1 MTNKDTKDLLS
12 GTELAKELNIS
23 AGRISQLITKLDLS
37 DTLIKNGNKKLI
49 PKDTEKAIRDYFNSN
64 SESHSSV
71 NNGDS
76 LIAVNEELNKRIEEL
91 IKDKEAYRSDIEEQ
105 KRTIASL
112 IQSNYSLSN
121 KLELIEP
128 LKDNDSDKDELI
140 NQLKDELKEYQ
151 VKSKPRF
158 LKKFF
163 GMGQ

>member
-1 MTNKDTKDLLS
+1 MTDKDTKDLLS
-12 GTELAKELNIS
+12 GTDLAKELNIS
-23 AGRISQLITKLDLS
+23 AGRVSQLITKLELS

-64 SESHSSV
+64 SESHTTSS
-71 NNGDS
+71 NSDS

-128 LKDNDSDKDELI
+128 LKKDDSDKDELI
-140 NQLKDELKEYQ
+140 NQLKDELKEAQ
-151 VKSKPRF
+151 VKNKRGFWDRLFSK
-158 LKKFF
+158 
-163 GMGQ
+163 

>member
-1 MTNKDTKDLLS
+1 MTNKETNDLLS

-23 AGRISQLITKLDLS
+23 AGRISQLITKLELS

-64 SESHSSV
+64 SESHSNVS
-71 NNGDS
+71 NGDS

-105 KRTIASL
+105 KRTISSL
-112 IQSNYSLSN
+112 IQSNYLLSN

-128 LKDNDSDKDELI
+128 LKDKDSDEDEFI
-140 NQLKDELKEYQ
+140 NQLKDELKESQ
-151 VKSKPRF
+151 AKNKRGF
-158 LKKFF
+158 WTRLF
-163 GMGQ
+163 GN

>member
-1 MTNKDTKDLLS
+1 MTNKETNDLLS
-12 GTELAKELNIS
+12 GTDLAKELNIT
-23 AGRISQLITKLDLS
+23 AGRISQLINKLELS

-64 SESHSSV
+64 SESHTTSS
-71 NNGDS
+71 NGDS

-112 IQSNYSLSN
+112 IQSNYLLSN

-128 LKDNDSDKDELI
+128 IKDDDSDKDELI
-140 NQLKDELKEYQ
+140 NQLKDELKASQ
-151 VKSKPRF
+151 AKSNRGFWNRF
-158 LKKFF
+158 FNK
-163 GMGQ
+163 

>member
-1 MTNKDTKDLLS
+1 MTNKETKDLLS

-23 AGRISQLITKLDLS
+23 AGRISQLIAKLELS
-37 DTLIKNGNKKLI
+37 DTLIKSGNKKLI
-49 PKDTEKAIRDYFNSN
+49 PKDTEKSIREYFNSN

-71 NNGDS
+71 NNGDI

-128 LKDNDSDKDELI
+128 LKDKDSDKDEL
-140 NQLKDELKEYQ
+140 KDSQAKNNRGFWSRL
-151 VKSKPRF
+151 
-158 LKKFF
+158 F
-163 GMGQ
+163 GGS

>member
-23 AGRISQLITKLDLS
+23 AGRISQLITKLELS
-37 DTLIKNGNKKLI
+37 DSLIKNGNKKLI
-49 PKDTEKAIRDYFNSN
+49 PKETEKSIRDYFNSN
-64 SESHSSV
+64 SESHTTSS
-71 NNGDS
+71 NGDS

-121 KLELIEP
+121 KLELIDP
-128 LKDNDSDKDELI
+128 LKDDDSDKDELI
-140 NQLKDELKEYQ
+140 NQLKDELKDSQ
-151 VKSKPRF
+151 A
-158 LKKFF
+158 KKKGFWARLF
-163 GMGQ
+163 NK

>member
-1 MTNKDTKDLLS
+1 MTNKETNDLLS

-23 AGRISQLITKLDLS
+23 AGRISQLISKLELS

-64 SESHSSV
+64 SESHSNV
-71 NNGDS
+71 NNSDS
-76 LIAVNEELNKRIEEL
+76 LIAVNAELNKHIGEL

-112 IQSNYSLSN
+112 IQSNYSLSH

-128 LKDNDSDKDELI
+128 LKDKDSDEDEFI
-140 NQLKDELKEYQ
+140 NQLKDELKASQ
-151 VKSKPRF
+151 VKNKRSFWTR
-158 LKKFF
+158 LF
-163 GMGQ
+163 GK

>member
-1 MTNKDTKDLLS
+1 MNNKETNDLLS
-12 GTELAKELNIS
+12 GTDLAKELNIT
-23 AGRISQLITKLDLS
+23 AGRISQLITKLELS

-64 SESHSSV
+64 SESHTTSS
-71 NNGDS
+71 NGDS

-112 IQSNYSLSN
+112 IQSNYLLSN

-128 LKDNDSDKDELI
+128 LKDKDSDEDEFI
-140 NQLKDELKEYQ
+140 NQLKDELKESQ
-151 VKSKPRF
+151 AKNKRNF
-158 LKKFF
+158 WARLFNK
-163 GMGQ
+163 

>member
-23 AGRISQLITKLDLS
+23 AGRVSQVIAKLDLS
-37 DTLIKNGNKKLI
+37 ETLIKNGNKKLI
-49 PKDTEKAIRDYFNSN
+49 PKDTENSVRDYFNSN
-64 SESHSSV
+64 SDVSK
-71 NNGDS
+71 NIINRDS

-105 KRTIASL
+105 KRTISSL

-128 LKDNDSDKDELI
+128 LKNDDSDKDEII
-140 NQLKDELKEYQ
+140 NQLKDELKESQ
-151 VKSKPRF
+151 AKNNRGFWSR
-158 LKKFF
+158 LF
-163 GMGQ
+163 G

>member
-1 MTNKDTKDLLS
+1 MNNKETNDLLS

-23 AGRISQLITKLDLS
+23 AGRISQLISKLELS

-49 PKDTEKAIRDYFNSN
+49 PKDTEKSIRDYFNSN
-64 SESHSSV
+64 SESHTTSINS
-71 NNGDS
+71 DS
-76 LIAVNEELNKRIEEL
+76 LIAVNEELNKHIEEL

-128 LKDNDSDKDELI
+128 IKNDDSNKDELI
-140 NQLKDELKEYQ
+140 NQLKDELKESQ
-151 VKSKPRF
+151 AKNSRGF
-158 LKKFF
+158 WSRLF
-163 GMGQ
+163 G

>member
-1 MTNKDTKDLLS
+1 MINKETKDLLS
-12 GTELAKELNIS
+12 GTKLAKELNVS
-23 AGRISQLITKLDLS
+23 AGRISQLITKLELS

-64 SESHSSV
+64 SESHTTSS
-71 NNGDS
+71 NIDS

-128 LKDNDSDKDELI
+128 LKDKDSDDDEFI
-140 NQLKDELKEYQ
+140 NQLKDELKESQ
-151 VKSKPRF
+151 AKNNRGF
-158 LKKFF
+158 WARLF
-163 GMGQ
+163 GN

>member
-1 MTNKDTKDLLS
+1 MTNKETKDLLS

-23 AGRISQLITKLDLS
+23 AGRISQLITKLELS

-64 SESHSSV
+64 SELHSTSS
-71 NNGDS
+71 NSDS

-128 LKDNDSDKDELI
+128 LKNDDSDKDELI
-140 NQLKDELKEYQ
+140 NQLKDELKESQ
-151 VKSKPRF
+151 AKNKRGFWSQ
-158 LKKFF
+158 LF
-163 GMGQ
+163 GK

>member
-1 MTNKDTKDLLS
+1 MTNKETKDLLS

-23 AGRISQLITKLDLS
+23 AGRISQLITKLGLS

-64 SESHSSV
+64 SESHTTSINS
-71 NNGDS
+71 DS
-76 LIAVNEELNKRIEEL
+76 LIAVNEELNKRIGEL

-112 IQSNYSLSN
+112 IQSNYLLSN

-128 LKDNDSDKDELI
+128 LKNDDSDKDELI
-140 NQLKDELKEYQ
+140 NQLKDESKESQ
-151 VKSKPRF
+151 AKNSRGF
-158 LKKFF
+158 WGRLF
-163 GMGQ
+163 GK

>member
-1 MTNKDTKDLLS
+1 MTNKETKDLLS

-23 AGRISQLITKLDLS
+23 AGRISQLITKLELS

-49 PKDTEKAIRDYFNSN
+49 PKDTEKAIREYFNSN
-64 SESHSSV
+64 SESHSNV
-71 NNGDS
+71 NNSDS
-76 LIAVNEELNKRIEEL
+76 LIAVNKELNKRVEEL

-128 LKDNDSDKDELI
+128 LKNDYSGKDELI
-140 NQLKDELKEYQ
+140 NQLKDELEESQ
-151 VKSKPRF
+151 A
-158 LKKFF
+158 KKKGFWARLF
-163 GMGQ
+163 GK

>member
-1 MTNKDTKDLLS
+1 MTNKETKDLLS

-23 AGRISQLITKLDLS
+23 AGRISQLVTKLELS

-64 SESHSSV
+64 SESHTTSS
-71 NNGDS
+71 NSDS

-112 IQSNYSLSN
+112 IQSNYLLSN

-128 LKDNDSDKDELI
+128 LKDDDSGKDELI
-140 NQLKDELKEYQ
+140 NQLKDELKASQ
-151 VKSKPRF
+151 AKNKKSFWNR
-158 LKKFF
+158 LF
-163 GMGQ
+163 GK

>member
-1 MTNKDTKDLLS
+1 MINKETNDLLS
-12 GTELAKELNIS
+12 GTELSKELNVS
-23 AGRISQLITKLDLS
+23 AGRISQLVTKLELS

-64 SESHSSV
+64 SESHSTSS
-71 NNGDS
+71 NGDS

-140 NQLKDELKEYQ
+140 NQLKDELKDY
-151 VKSKPRF
+151 KAKNKRGFWSRLFSK
-158 LKKFF
+158 
-163 GMGQ
+163 

>member
-1 MTNKDTKDLLS
+1 MTNKETNDLLS

-23 AGRISQLITKLDLS
+23 AGRISQLINKLELS
-37 DTLIKNGNKKLI
+37 DTLIKSGTKKLI
-49 PKDTEKAIRDYFNSN
+49 PKDTEKSIRDYFNNN

-112 IQSNYSLSN
+112 IQSNYLLN
-121 KLELIEP
+121 HKLELIEQ
-128 LKDNDSDKDELI
+128 LKDDDSDKDEL
-140 NQLKDELKEYQ
+140 KESQ
-151 VKSKPRF
+151 AKNNRGFWARLFSK
-158 LKKFF
+158 
-163 GMGQ
+163 

>member
-1 MTNKDTKDLLS
+1 MTNKETKYLLS

-23 AGRISQLITKLDLS
+23 AGRVSQLITKLELS

-64 SESHSSV
+64 SESHTTSS
-71 NNGDS
+71 NSDS

-128 LKDNDSDKDELI
+128 LKKDDSDKDELI
-140 NQLKDELKEYQ
+140 NQLKDELKEAQ
-151 VKSKPRF
+151 VKNKRGFWDRLFSK
-158 LKKFF
+158 
-163 GMGQ
+163 

>member
-1 MTNKDTKDLLS
+1 MTNKETNDLLS

-23 AGRISQLITKLDLS
+23 AGRISQLISKLELS
-37 DTLIKNGNKKLI
+37 DTLIKSGTKKLI

-64 SESHSSV
+64 SESHSNV

-128 LKDNDSDKDELI
+128 LKDDDSDKDELI
-140 NQLKDELKEYQ
+140 NQLKDELKESQ
-151 VKSKPRF
+151 AKNSRGF
-158 LKKFF
+158 WSRLF
-163 GMGQ
+163 G

>member
-1 MTNKDTKDLLS
+1 MNNKETNDLLS

-23 AGRISQLITKLDLS
+23 AGRISQLITKLELS

-64 SESHSSV
+64 SESHTTSS
-71 NNGDS
+71 NIDS
-76 LIAVNEELNKRIEEL
+76 LIAVNAELNKHIEEL

-128 LKDNDSDKDELI
+128 LKNKDSDEDEFI
-140 NQLKDELKEYQ
+140 NQLKDELKESQ
-151 VKSKPRF
+151 A
-158 LKKFF
+158 KKKGFWIKLF
-163 GMGQ
+163 GK

>member
-1 MTNKDTKDLLS
+1 MTNKETKDLLS
-12 GTELAKELNIS
+12 GTDLAKELNIS
-23 AGRISQLITKLDLS
+23 AGRISQLISKLELS

-64 SESHSSV
+64 SESHTTSINS
-71 NNGDS
+71 DS
-76 LIAVNEELNKRIEEL
+76 LIAVNAELNKHIEEL

-128 LKDNDSDKDELI
+128 PKDKDSDEDEFI
-140 NQLKDELKEYQ
+140 NQLKDELKASQ
-151 VKSKPRF
+151 VKNKRSFWTR
-158 LKKFF
+158 LF
-163 GMGQ
+163 GK

>member
-1 MTNKDTKDLLS
+1 MTNKETKDLLS

-23 AGRISQLITKLDLS
+23 AGRISQLIAKLELS
-37 DTLIKNGNKKLI
+37 DTLIKSGNKKLI
-49 PKDTEKAIRDYFNSN
+49 PKDTEKSIREYFNSN

-128 LKDNDSDKDELI
+128 LKDKDSDKDEL
-140 NQLKDELKEYQ
+140 KDSQAKNNRGFWSRL
-151 VKSKPRF
+151 
-158 LKKFF
+158 F
-163 GMGQ
+163 GGS

>member
-1 MTNKDTKDLLS
+1 MTNKETNDLLS

-23 AGRISQLITKLDLS
+23 AGRISQLITKLELS

-64 SESHSSV
+64 SESHTTSS
-71 NNGDS
+71 NSDS

-128 LKDNDSDKDELI
+128 LKDDDSGKDELI
-140 NQLKDELKEYQ
+140 NQLKDELK
-151 VKSKPRF
+151 KSQAKNKRSF
-158 LKKFF
+158 WSRLFSK
-163 GMGQ
+163 